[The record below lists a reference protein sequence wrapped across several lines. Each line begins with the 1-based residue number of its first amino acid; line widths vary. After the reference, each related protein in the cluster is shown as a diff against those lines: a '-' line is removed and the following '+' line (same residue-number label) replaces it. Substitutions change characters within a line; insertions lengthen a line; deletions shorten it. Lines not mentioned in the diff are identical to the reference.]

1 MQNKFKW
8 NGLIFH
14 WCLYKKRTL
23 HGRLGIQNI
32 SLSVEKYFLTWEET
46 FHISLPPYTILY
58 IYVRCDTTFSG
69 KFKDKLCLRV
79 SILKVVLSLQK
90 WQNRWTSYSK
100 PWWVRNYISKTLLKS
115 FQKWPISKFN
125 FFKHFLLNINYQET
139 VSTGK
144 GVSFETSNHPCTQK
158 LKPPYKTS
166 WSFTLTVQG
175 FKIAFCTV

>member
-1 MQNKFKW
+1 M
-8 NGLIFH
+8 IFY

-79 SILKVVLSLQK
+79 SILKLVLSLQK

-100 PWWVRNYISKTLLKS
+100 PWWGRNYISKTTKILSKVANIKIQHFLKFSFKTLITKKQYRLAKGFHLKRQIILALKS
-115 FQKWPISKFN
+115 
-125 FFKHFLLNINYQET
+125 
-139 VSTGK
+139 
-144 GVSFETSNHPCTQK
+144 
-158 LKPPYKTS
+158 
-166 WSFTLTVQG
+166 
-175 FKIAFCTV
+175 